1 MTDDILFHAADGV
14 GTITLNR
21 PQVLNALTPEM
32 IAAMHRTLDDWAAD
46 PAVRVVL
53 LKGAG
58 KAFCAGGDI
67 RAVRQLSLE
76 GRHDENRRFFSTEY
90 DLDFATSVFPK
101 PYLAL
106 IDGICMGGGMGLA
119 MHGGYRVVTE
129 RAVLAMP
136 ETMIGFFP
144 DVGGTHSMAHL
155 PGGIG
160 MYLGLTGARVSA
172 ADALYCGLATH
183 FLPAEELAEFEAALR
198 RDPSG
203 LLTLFAA
210 LPKATGDSALA
221 RHRGEIDTAFAD
233 ADLPAIFA
241 RLAEMPGEWAAATLA
256 TLRAVSPD
264 ALRLTARLIAEAK
277 GKDLRACL
285 DAELDAAI
293 ATIVTPD
300 FLEGVR
306 SMLVD
311 KDRKPQWTS
320 QPIEG

>member
-14 GTITLNR
+14 GAIVLNR

-32 IAAMHRTLDDWAAD
+32 IAAMHRTLDAWAAD
-46 PAVRVVL
+46 PDVRVVL
-53 LKGAG
+53 LKGEG

-67 RAVRQLSLE
+67 RAVRQASLE
-76 GRHDENRRFFSTEY
+76 ERHDDNRRFFATEY

-101 PYLAL
+101 PYISL

-119 MHGGYRVVTE
+119 MHGAYRVVTE
-129 RAVLAMP
+129 RATLAMP

-144 DVGGTHSMAHL
+144 DVGGTHTMARL

-160 MYLGLTGARVSA
+160 LYLGLTGARVDA

-183 FLPAEELAEFEAALR
+183 FLPAEELGAFEAALR
-198 RDPSG
+198 RDPAG

-210 LPKATGDSALA
+210 LPKATGESALA
-221 RHRGEIDTAFAD
+221 RHRGEIDAAFAD

-241 RLAEMPGEWAAATLA
+241 RLAEMPGDWAAKTLA

-264 ALRLTARLIAEAK
+264 ALRLTARLIAAAK
-277 GKDLRACL
+277 GKNLRACL

-293 ATIVTPD
+293 AAIRTPD

-311 KDRKPQWTS
+311 KDRKPAWTS
-320 QPIEG
+320 RPIEG